1 MTAPITIPRTIDRL
15 KLINHYATHAAKN
28 GCDLD
33 TELPHIANWALEG
46 VDAIKALLAVIEEQR
61 GMIDRL
67 EHELGAARVV
77 LNTKGDH
84 NADQ

>member
-1 MTAPITIPRTIDRL
+1 MTDQTTIPRTIDRL

-46 VDAIKALLAVIEEQR
+46 VDAIKALLALIEEQR

-67 EHELGAARVV
+67 EHELGAARAV
-77 LNTKGDH
+77 LSAKGESK
-84 NADQ
+84 